1 MSDNDNGLIVLH
13 TCLALTRELE
23 DSLLSSQ
30 IALLARDSAAI
41 ERCTREQERLR
52 QMVRGLLGSPD
63 LPAPIPAPRESR
75 LVSPQG
81 ASELVERLRA
91 SAMRVQHL
99 ARVQLALLRR
109 SQQFLNV
116 LANWMASPETPYRPQ
131 PTAGGGL
138 SVGAVPH
145 AYQVF

>member
-1 MSDNDNGLIVLH
+1 MSDNDNDNGLIVLH
-13 TCLALTRELE
+13 TGLALMRELE
-23 DSLLSSQ
+23 DSLRFSQ
-30 IALLARDSAAI
+30 IALLVRDSAAT
-41 ERCTREQERLR
+41 ERFTREQERLR
-52 QMVRGLLGSPD
+52 QMLRVLLGSPD
-63 LPAPIPAPRESR
+63 SSAPIPAPRESQ

-116 LANWMASPETPYRPQ
+116 LANWMASPQTPYGSPQ
-131 PTAGGGL
+131 AAGEGLCTA
-138 SVGAVPH
+138 PH
-145 AYQVF
+145 VRWDF